1 MGDKSVISVEL
12 FGVPVAQARP
22 RFARKGKFVSCYD
35 IQSKLKDGYKWQI
48 RSQFREKPLTTPLG
62 LDIIFFMPIP
72 KSASSIKKRQMENGI
87 IAHTKKPD
95 IDNLQKFVLDCLN
108 KLAFEDDSQ
117 IIEIRAKKIYS
128 SKPGT
133 MIRLI
138 PLADEK
144 RKLLYENCAR
154 ESR

>member
-1 MGDKSVISVEL
+1 MISIEL
-12 FGVPVAQARP
+12 FGQPVAQQRP
-22 RFARKGKFVSCYD
+22 RFARRGSGVACYD
-35 IQSKLKDGYKWQI
+35 NQSKVKEGYKWQI
-48 RSQFREKPLTTPLG
+48 KSQYRESPIKTPIA

-72 KSASSIKKRQMENGI
+72 ASTSGIKKRQMENGI

-108 KLAFEDDSQ
+108 NLAFEDDSQ
-117 IIEIRAKKIYS
+117 IVEIRAKKIYS

-133 MIRLI
+133 TIRLI

-154 ESR
+154 KS

>member
-1 MGDKSVISVEL
+1 MISIEL
-12 FGVPVAQARP
+12 FGNPVPQQRP

-35 IQSKLKDGYKWQI
+35 NQSKLKEGYRWQI
-48 RSQFREKPLTTPLG
+48 KSQFREDPIKTPLAVD
-62 LDIIFFMPIP
+62 LIFFMPIP
-72 KSASSIKKRQMENGI
+72 KSTSGIKKRQMGNGI

-95 IDNLQKFVLDCLN
+95 IDNLQKFILDCLN

-117 IIEIRAKKIYS
+117 IVEIRAKKIYS

-133 MIRLI
+133 TVRLI

-144 RKLLYENCAR
+144 RKLLYENSAR

>member
-1 MGDKSVISVEL
+1 MICFEL
-12 FGVPVAQARP
+12 FGNPVAQQRP
-22 RFARKGKFVSCYD
+22 RFARKGAFVSCYD
-35 IQSKLKDGYKWQI
+35 AQAKLKDGYRWQI
-48 RSQFREKPLTTPLG
+48 KSQFREKPLTTPLA
-62 LDIIFFMPIP
+62 LDLIFFMPIP
-72 KSASSIKKRQMENGI
+72 KSSSGIKKRQMGNGI

-117 IIEIRAKKIYS
+117 IVEIRAKKIYS
-128 SKPGT
+128 NKPGT
-133 MIRLI
+133 TVRLI

-144 RKLLYENCAR
+144 RKLLYENTAR